1 MALAGA
7 STIVMAQAF
16 PKSTFFGFDSH
27 AASVKTAAERPA
39 EAGLGRQANLPSKRA
54 TKGARGWPAAGPQR
68 PAGGAGA
75 GAGAV
80 TI

>member
-1 MALAGA
+1 
-7 STIVMAQAF
+7 
-16 PKSTFFGFDSH
+16 
-27 AASVKTAAERPA
+27 VKTAAERPA